1 DAGGRSATSRPIRP
15 SPGGGGVLADMLK
28 NLAFNPRSQ
37 RWSFRVTRCQRSKT
51 ARSAFRR
58 SKIEK
63 NCLFLQGTWRSGEN
77 CRWTCREIAAL
88 ALDRKKL
95 AAFSALGG
103 GFLRFP
109 IGDRRCN
116 RTRASVG
123 NAGGNARPSLT
134 NATLAASRLLHRRSP
149 TAVEALKSEVQA
161 SPGTRVSN
169 ICQGTRLGSSANT
182 GCRERRN
189 TISPTCRRTP
199 TESASGGP
207 QLPPHSKN
215 ESVRPWRLLGG
226 PVCAS
231 LPNGLESIPGRCSG
245 LAALSRQARSAR
257 EEAEV
262 NETWQLVS
270 RIAADW

>member
-1 DAGGRSATSRPIRP
+1 MR
-15 SPGGGGVLADMLK
+15 
-28 NLAFNPRSQ
+28 
-37 RWSFRVTRCQRSKT
+37 
-51 ARSAFRR
+51 
-58 SKIEK
+58 
-63 NCLFLQGTWRSGEN
+63 FLQGGWVFVLG
-77 CRWTCREIAAL
+77 
-88 ALDRKKL
+88 DKKL
-95 AAFSALGG
+95 VAFSGVAGR
-103 GFLRFP
+103 FLLFP

-116 RTRASVG
+116 RARASVS
-123 NAGGNARPSLT
+123 NAAGNARKFT